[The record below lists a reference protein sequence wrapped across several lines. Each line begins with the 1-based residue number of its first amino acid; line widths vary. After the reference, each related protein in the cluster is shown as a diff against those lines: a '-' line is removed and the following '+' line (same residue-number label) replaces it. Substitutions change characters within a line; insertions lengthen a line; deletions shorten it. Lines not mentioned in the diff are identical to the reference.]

1 MTNKLHLSAI
11 YVYPIKS
18 LGGIRV
24 ETATVEARGLAYDR
38 RWMLVDEHNTF
49 LTQRQY
55 PQMALLRVEI
65 RPEGL
70 RVFTSGKPDL
80 LVPYKPQTTEELRVT
95 VWDDTCMAIAVSAEA
110 DRWFSEATGF
120 PCRLVYM
127 PQRSIRPVDERYA
140 RGDDHVSF
148 ADAYPFLLIG
158 EASLNDLNARLAEP
172 VPMNRFRPN
181 FVVSGA
187 EPFAEDG
194 WHGLRIGNSLF
205 YAVKPCARCV
215 LITIDQT
222 TAARGREPLQTLAG
236 YRSANN
242 KVYFGQNLLYGGEG
256 TQVQAGDFVQVVSR
270 RESVLLRS

>member
-1 MTNKLHLSAI
+1 MATNLHLSAI

-18 LGGIRV
+18 LGAIRL
-24 ETATVEARGLAYDR
+24 ETAAVEARGLAYDR

-49 LTQRQY
+49 LTQRKY

-65 RPEGL
+65 RPDGL

-80 LVPYKPQTTEELRVT
+80 LMPYEPQRGEELRVT
-95 VWDDTCMAIAVSAEA
+95 VWDDTCTAIAVSAEA
-110 DRWFSEATGF
+110 DQWFSEAIGF

-127 PQRSIRPVDERYA
+127 PERSIRPVDERYA
-140 RGDDHVSF
+140 REDDHVSF

-158 EASLNDLNARLAEP
+158 EASLNDLNVRLTEP

-181 FVVSGA
+181 FVVSGS
-187 EPFAEDG
+187 EPFAEDA

-205 YAVKPCARCV
+205 YGAKPCARCI

-222 TAARGREPLQTLAG
+222 TAAKGKEPLLTLAG

-256 TQVQAGDFVQVVSR
+256 TQVRVGDVVEVVSR
-270 RESVLLRS
+270 REAVLLRR